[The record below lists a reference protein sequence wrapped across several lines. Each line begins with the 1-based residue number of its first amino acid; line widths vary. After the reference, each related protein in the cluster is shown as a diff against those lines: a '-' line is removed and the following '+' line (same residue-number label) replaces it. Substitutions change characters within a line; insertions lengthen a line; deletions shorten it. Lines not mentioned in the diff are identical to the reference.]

1 MSLDM
6 NYDYKEYN
14 KKCNKYFKYNLLDK
28 YIVNFYNK
36 NNINFITLKI
46 NNIKEIWVKYKI
58 LCVYDINNN
67 YVLDKNDMIIIEK
80 NIIDNNI
87 IINKKKINK
96 MEDIDIQIHD
106 QIFNY
111 DNIGYIKSMYKN
123 KCYYYLIKE
132 IIKI

>member
-1 MSLDM
+1 MSLEL
-6 NYDYKEYN
+6 NYKEYN
-14 KKCNKYFKYNLLDK
+14 KKCNKYFTYNLLDK

-36 NNINFITLKI
+36 NNINFITLQI
-46 NNIKEIWVKYKI
+46 NDIKEIWVKYKI

-67 YVLDKNDMIIIEK
+67 FILDKNDMIIIEK
-80 NIIDNNI
+80 NIIDNDI

-96 MEDIDIQIHD
+96 IEDIDVQIHN
-106 QIFNY
+106 QIFNF
-111 DNIGYIKSMYKN
+111 DNIGYIKSIFDN